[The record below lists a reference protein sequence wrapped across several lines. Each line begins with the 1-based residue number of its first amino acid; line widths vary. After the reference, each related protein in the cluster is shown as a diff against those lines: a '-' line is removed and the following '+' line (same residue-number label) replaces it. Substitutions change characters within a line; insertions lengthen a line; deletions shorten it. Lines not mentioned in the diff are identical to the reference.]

1 MDKHTLGI
9 TQRPIC
15 FWVSHYVC
23 NFLTL
28 FLSNWYLKLPVK
40 LCVLEASPL
49 IFLLANEAM
58 GWTCAWN
65 PQSSS
70 FLRTSLLYSNPKF
83 RPPKGRVR
91 ERNLGQTC
99 FLDHATPLLTV
110 HTILLHSFI
119 FFCFCEQK
127 GLSVHTFFLSGK
139 TYLKLSMRFYV
150 FCFVLFFLHVN
161 GDVRMKSQANED
173 VPWELKVIGYGINWG
188 YFRVFRKS
196 NAKTKIKWVHFHLLG
211 SRCIESDSLKIL
223 QIIT

>member
-58 GWTCAWN
+58 GWTCVWN

-99 FLDHATPLLTV
+99 FIDHATPLLTV

-119 FFCFCEQK
+119 FFF
-127 GLSVHTFFLSGK
+127 SVNKKACLFTLFSSQEKRIWNFPCVFMFL
-139 TYLKLSMRFYV
+139 
-150 FCFVLFFLHVN
+150 CFVLFFLHVIGN
-161 GDVRMKSQANED
+161 VRMKSQANED

-211 SRCIESDSLKIL
+211 SQCIQSESLKIL

>member
-9 TQRPIC
+9 TQRPIS

-119 FFCFCEQK
+119 FFF
-127 GLSVHTFFLSGK
+127 SVNKKACLFTLFSSQEKRIWNFPCVFMFL
-139 TYLKLSMRFYV
+139 
-150 FCFVLFFLHVN
+150 CFVLFFLHVIGN
-161 GDVRMKSQANED
+161 VRMKSQANED

-211 SRCIESDSLKIL
+211 SQCIESGSLKIL